1 MISFWEVCVMLLVG
15 IIAIL
20 LIIGEV
26 YLLLYLIDIGHIL
39 SYIAAGTIAFITLAF
54 VIWEVFKVT
63 SLWK

>member
-1 MISFWEVCVMLLVG
+1 MISFWEVCVMLLG
-15 IIAIL
+15 IIISIL

-54 VIWEVFKVT
+54 VIW
-63 SLWK
+63 LIINDIDI